1 MQTKIFLDD
10 ELIRSLIGKTGRRI
24 YNDSVIKPLK
34 VVVTRRGATWVYRR
48 GTEYKTLG
56 SFPLIDTATA
66 RQASLGLMQGTVLP
80 TLPIQP
86 VELKPRQQVQLP
98 TLTDALNDYTTT
110 RRLKPLTVKD
120 MQARIASLGRLA
132 SMTLDKLTPDVFGE
146 WYTDK
151 VAQGHATSAAAV
163 GRYVRAVFKW
173 SAVRYDIPTLAD
185 PTAKIRALTGDGFH
199 AKAKTTRLTVETL
212 PLWWASVK
220 ALDHA
225 PTRILLMTYLL
236 TGARKSELLEL
247 HTSNVTDTP
256 HGIVIDLVDTKN
268 GTDHRIYLGQWLS
281 EQWRAV
287 LPTEPRLVFAGMTT
301 RLTRAV
307 AQIRERAAVS
317 VHDLRRS
324 FTSFAHEAGCDLT
337 TIKAMVNHSASS
349 NDVTTRH
356 YLTVSPDTMAKAWQ
370 TVETWTLNTL
380 GEQQ

>member
-1 MQTKIFLDD
+1 MAKRIFLTDSVVEALPLSRGGVRTITD
-10 ELIRSLIGKTGRRI
+10 TIIRPLKLVVSGSSKTFTYRDSRTYKALGAYPVVDVAKARRI
-24 YNDSVIKPLK
+24 AFDMLK
-34 VVVTRRGATWVYRR
+34 GI
-48 GTEYKTLG
+48 TEQSG
-56 SFPLIDTATA
+56 IMTANA
-66 RQASLGLMQGTVLP
+66 
-80 TLPIQP
+80 
-86 VELKPRQQVQLP
+86 P

-120 MQARIASLGRLA
+120 MQARIASLGRLQT
-132 SMTLDKLTPDVFGE
+132 MTLDKLTPDVFGE

-163 GRYVRAVFKW
+163 GRYVRAIFKW

-225 PTRILLMTYLL
+225 PTRVLLMTYLL

-287 LPTEPRLVFAGMTT
+287 LPTDPRLVFAGMTT

-307 AQIRERAAVS
+307 AQIRERVAVS

-380 GEQQ
+380 GEQHHDHN

>member
-98 TLTDALNDYTTT
+98 SLTDALNDYTTT

-120 MQARIASLGRLA
+120 MQTRIASLGRLA

-151 VAQGHATSAAAV
+151 VAQGHSTSAAAV
-163 GRYVRAVFKW
+163 GRYVRAIFKW
-173 SAVRYDIPTLAD
+173 SAVRYD
-185 PTAKIRALTGDGFH
+185 
-199 AKAKTTRLTVETL
+199 
-212 PLWWASVK
+212 
-220 ALDHA
+220 
-225 PTRILLMTYLL
+225 
-236 TGARKSELLEL
+236 
-247 HTSNVTDTP
+247 
-256 HGIVIDLVDTKN
+256 
-268 GTDHRIYLGQWLS
+268 
-281 EQWRAV
+281 
-287 LPTEPRLVFAGMTT
+287 
-301 RLTRAV
+301 
-307 AQIRERAAVS
+307 
-317 VHDLRRS
+317 
-324 FTSFAHEAGCDLT
+324 
-337 TIKAMVNHSASS
+337 
-349 NDVTTRH
+349 
-356 YLTVSPDTMAKAWQ
+356 
-370 TVETWTLNTL
+370 
-380 GEQQ
+380 